1 MKMQVRIDERIFE
14 VSIDDISARPIKASV
29 EGTEFEVW
37 PEEVRLTPV
46 QQTAV
51 HVSQPVN
58 PVQPKTRLSGGDTP
72 AGSEN
77 AVKAP
82 IPGVIIDVTAKPG
95 DAISYGQEL
104 CVLEAMK
111 MKNSIRAGRDG
122 IIDQVL
128 ISIGDQVN
136 QNQELMVF
144 RKESK

>member
-37 PEEVRLTPV
+37 PEEVRLSPV
-46 QQTAV
+46 QQTAIP
-51 HVSQPVN
+51 VSRPAT
-58 PVQPKTRLSGGDTP
+58 PVQPKTRLSGGETP
-72 AGSEN
+72 AGNEN

-82 IPGVIIDVTAKPG
+82 IPGVIIDITAKPG
-95 DAISYGQEL
+95 DAIRYGQEL

-136 QNQELMVF
+136 QNQVLMVF